1 MATRSRTA
9 RYRCTGATAELSW
22 RYTQLMYSLTIPQE
36 AIAAALLVVLRS
48 GYTATMRLLR
58 PEDNFAETLR
68 SGVTSAF
75 ADVPTEEAAEL
86 VLEVSHQSRATN
98 YTILVL
104 RSTITSNFKFRL
116 SDPAASASPLATLT
130 GLSVLDGQGPLPMRP
145 MYFDPQRS
153 QYLAFAQLNTGGRS
167 RSVRLVAS
175 KNDPNATLRLRVDG
189 TQWEP
194 LESGIRTRYI
204 EVPRHAWLQVEI
216 EVASPTTAVLVY
228 EILITRELLCH
239 VMCRT
244 CYGPKDTQCL
254 SCRAPLLLNNGSC
267 SQTACPPGKYY
278 DWTTY
283 QCQPCHE
290 TCAQC
295 EGPASSACTQCPALY
310 LLSPPV
316 GQEDARMAPC
326 VLRCSTGR
334 FAHPKSRRCRKP
346 PTAPV
351 KSFYLQFKFRSTFEA
366 FAGDA
371 LIQESVVNTTA
382 FVLGL
387 SLSDVRA
394 YRLEPLKELNGIM
407 LEDYL
412 PQMMVEVVSPFL
424 LKDEADAILVD
435 LWFGAF
441 EVPLDEVT
449 SFTWDEVHP
458 PLPPLPLEPF
468 LPVWL
473 WGLITSASSAVVML
487 IPLYCCY
494 FRRLSSTRRKYRPT
508 AGVDPSFMEKV
519 VAQSDPRVVRR
530 FVAREAGAQLL
541 RDSD

>member
-1 MATRSRTA
+1 MPFMTESH
-9 RYRCTGATAELSW
+9 RCPLSDPI
-22 RYTQLMYSLTIPQE
+22 S
-36 AIAAALLVVLRS
+36 AS
-48 GYTATMRLLR
+48 KATMRLLR

-75 ADVPTEEAAEL
+75 ADVPTEEAM
-86 VLEVSHQSRATN
+86 
-98 YTILVL
+98 ILVL
-104 RSTITSNFKFRL
+104 RSTITSNFKFRLLKL

-153 QYLAFAQLNTGGRS
+153 QYLAFAQLNTGGPGPVDQ
-167 RSVRLVAS
+167 SVS
-175 KNDPNATLRLRVDG
+175 TEG
-189 TQWEP
+189 
-194 LESGIRTRYI
+194 YI

-216 EVASPTTAVLVY
+216 EVASPTTAVLAWEPGESGESSGVGLVY

-254 SCRAPLLLNNGSC
+254 SCR
-267 SQTACPPGKYY
+267 
-278 DWTTY
+278 
-283 QCQPCHE
+283 
-290 TCAQC
+290 
-295 EGPASSACTQCPALY
+295 
-310 LLSPPV
+310 
-316 GQEDARMAPC
+316 DARMAPC

-346 PTAPV
+346 PTAP
-351 KSFYLQFKFRSTFEA
+351 
-366 FAGDA
+366 
-371 LIQESVVNTTA
+371 ESVVNTTA